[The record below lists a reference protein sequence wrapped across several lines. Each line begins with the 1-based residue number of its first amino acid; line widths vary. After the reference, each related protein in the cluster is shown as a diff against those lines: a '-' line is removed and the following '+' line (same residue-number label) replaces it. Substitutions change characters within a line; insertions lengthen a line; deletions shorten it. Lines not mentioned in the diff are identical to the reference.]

1 MKVWWVLFESRIL
14 IQINNPV
21 PGIEPLTLGLQGQ
34 CFTSTPR
41 GLTERDYCFSNSKHV
56 NYIYLYQALYL
67 WNHWNGPPPLEK
79 PPALIFHLLS
89 ALFPYASPTSLNS
102 FCPKWFL
109 QSRKYCGLW
118 AICLKTWLFIIF
130 CWLLVQKYLK
140 KETWALNFPKEWAPP
155 VNYGSTGCENFKQVI
170 QNWEDFCL
178 RINIRKRNYWI
189 LSFGLTASCQKVPR
203 FDFSNSIFYVKNHRN
218 LSQFF
223 IEEYQFRSTFFVI
236 DTLIKS
242 IFKSISL
249 FKMMPYFWQL
259 AINPK
264 LRIW

>member
-1 MKVWWVLFESRIL
+1 MFFIELADKLYNSVIVCFCALRSQVGTKCGLGALPHSLWLDVCSNRLAIWMKALWFLCKSM
-14 IQINNPV
+14 INNL

-155 VNYGSTGCENFKQVI
+155 VNNGNTGCEVFKRGI
-170 QNWEDFCL
+170 QN
-178 RINIRKRNYWI
+178 
-189 LSFGLTASCQKVPR
+189 
-203 FDFSNSIFYVKNHRN
+203 
-218 LSQFF
+218 
-223 IEEYQFRSTFFVI
+223 
-236 DTLIKS
+236 
-242 IFKSISL
+242 
-249 FKMMPYFWQL
+249 
-259 AINPK
+259 
-264 LRIW
+264 